1 MSSGIDDSIG
11 ETSMPYLDI
20 IIVLGE
26 TIGLVLASLENGLRQ
41 FVYYT

>member
-1 MSSGIDDSIG
+1 
-11 ETSMPYLDI
+11 MPYLDI

-26 TIGLVLASLENGLRQ
+26 TIGLVLGSLENGLGQ